1 VQHEAVGVAITWL
14 ISAGPILVAVLQIA
28 CIAFYDVDDSAV
40 GKMIVETPAAAQEV
54 RA

>member
-1 VQHEAVGVAITWL
+1 
-14 ISAGPILVAVLQIA
+14 VAVLQIA

-40 GKMIVETPAAAQEV
+40 GKVTVQTPTAAQEV